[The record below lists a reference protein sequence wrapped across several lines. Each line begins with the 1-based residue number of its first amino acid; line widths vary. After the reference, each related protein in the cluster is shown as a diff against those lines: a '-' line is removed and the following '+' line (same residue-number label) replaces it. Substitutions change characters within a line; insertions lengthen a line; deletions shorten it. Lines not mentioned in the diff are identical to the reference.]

1 MIVVA
6 GESLVDLVVRLDG
19 SVSATPGGGPCNV
32 ARALARL
39 GGQVSFLGRVSRDRF
54 GQILTAR
61 LAADGV
67 DLGCLVPSDDPT
79 LLAIADIDADGAA
92 TYRFYTA
99 GTAAAGLAVADL
111 PGGLPA
117 ATTALHVG
125 SLGLVL
131 EPMAATI
138 EAITT
143 AVPSTVLVMADPNC
157 RPSAIR
163 DPAAYRARLDRVLA
177 RVDVLK
183 LSADDL
189 AWLEPDREPA
199 AAARRFLDRGPAVVL
214 LTAGPDP
221 VRIIAARDVITLPVP
236 AVRVVDTIGAGDA
249 FGAGFLAAW
258 SGTGRGR
265 AELGDL
271 AALADATRFAIEV
284 GARTTGRAGADPP
297 TLAEM
302 SMAGPG

>member
-1 MIVVA
+1 VIVVA

-39 GGQVSFLGRVSRDRF
+39 GARASFLGRVSTDRF

-92 TYRFYTA
+92 TYRFYTE
-99 GTAAAGLAVADL
+99 GTAAAGLAVADF

-177 RVDVLK
+177 RVDVLEAGNQPQQRR
-183 LSADDL
+183 LTAAGGPDEDHEL
-189 AWLEPDREPA
+189 AVVDGEVQVVDREDVAVLLGDVVEGHGGHAHTSLHRGIAGPCIQPPFGGVDGPRTRSRLELVDANTSGCRAWTTLGALA
-199 AAARRFLDRGPAVVL
+199 AAVLAHGP
-214 LTAGPDP
+214 
-221 VRIIAARDVITLPVP
+221 
-236 AVRVVDTIGAGDA
+236 
-249 FGAGFLAAW
+249 
-258 SGTGRGR
+258 
-265 AELGDL
+265 
-271 AALADATRFAIEV
+271 
-284 GARTTGRAGADPP
+284 
-297 TLAEM
+297 
-302 SMAGPG
+302 